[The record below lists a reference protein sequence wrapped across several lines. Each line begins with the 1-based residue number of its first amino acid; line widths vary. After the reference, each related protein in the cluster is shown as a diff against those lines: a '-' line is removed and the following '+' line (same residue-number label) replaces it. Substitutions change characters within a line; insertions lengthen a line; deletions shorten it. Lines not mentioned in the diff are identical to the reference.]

1 MSDFKHKFTQ
11 VLGLISQ
18 AKKEQLLTDEERKKI
33 KEHIIS
39 EEPDLTTE
47 MEKYNK
53 DKDLSGLVE
62 TLKLLA
68 GITAMSSPLDN
79 SLFQK
84 KRDQQHKKKKKN
96 DDKINLDSN
105 NINIKQIEYARN
117 FATKII
123 DMTKKQVVERQNDF
137 LKKIFKLPVFKNLFS
152 KIYYVKVYSYYLE
165 GKYKECLDE
174 YYQYNKYIK

>member
-11 VLGLISQ
+11 VLALISQ
-18 AKKEQLLTDEERKKI
+18 AKKEQLLTDDERKTI

-39 EEPDLTTE
+39 EEPDLTIE

-53 DKDLSGLVE
+53 EHDLSGLVE

-84 KRDQQHKKKKKN
+84 KRDQQHKKGKNNGNKNGTKKTDNEIDVQINECDLGNSPIFQPKTLKKK
-96 DDKINLDSN
+96 
-105 NINIKQIEYARN
+105 
-117 FATKII
+117 
-123 DMTKKQVVERQNDF
+123 
-137 LKKIFKLPVFKNLFS
+137 
-152 KIYYVKVYSYYLE
+152 
-165 GKYKECLDE
+165 GK
-174 YYQYNKYIK
+174 